1 MTASNKK
8 GFFLHLLR
16 YVPFVLF
23 CGNLRLGFRSLR
35 KNPAFAFVAIAIL
48 TLGIG
53 ATTAI
58 FSVVNSVLLRPLPF
72 RDPDQLVWIWSRRPT
87 NNKAPFSLP
96 DFLDHRDQNQT
107 LEQVAA
113 FGNIGL
119 SLSGVERTDQLQG
132 QRVSANL
139 FQLLGVEAAH
149 GRLMLPS
156 DDEPGHR
163 HVVVLTHECWQRR
176 FGGDPHIVGKSLTL
190 NGEGYEV
197 IGIAPHDFALPY
209 PQAELAIPLAPDAD
223 PLRNERGS
231 VNFLRLVGRLKSDVT
246 ISQTEADLAAIVTRQ
261 RQQFGDL
268 YLKKTGIN
276 LVPLHEELVGA
287 TRTKL
292 WVLFGAV
299 SLVLLIGCCN
309 LAALSLTRAS
319 ARSQEIAIRK
329 ALGATSGRLISQLLT
344 ESLILAAIGC
354 AGGLLLATLG
364 VKALVFSSPA
374 QMPRYQEIGID
385 LRVFAFAIVA
395 SIVSA
400 VIFGILPAWQGARAE
415 ANGALRSSSR
425 GAGDAARLNRW
436 RSILVIGEVAISFML
451 LIGAGLLIQ
460 SFARVQSIQPGFDP
474 ANTLA
479 VRLALPKAR
488 YENRDA
494 VALFDNKFLA
504 ALKAVPGVEEA
515 GAVSIL
521 PMGGGGNTIQ
531 FSVAGQETSV
541 HDKHTA
547 NYRVATPDYFPAMKI
562 PLMQGRLFGDHDR
575 GDTIP
580 VALINAHLARRLWL
594 NDNAIG
600 AQLRVDD
607 NNTGPRPVEIVGVVG
622 DVKHDSLEADPA
634 FDIYIPMAQVHKDN
648 VQTIINSHYW
658 VIRSRADQRLSEA
671 ALLSELKKIDRDAAT
686 SNIRTMNEYLADS
699 IAPRRF
705 SLRLLTI
712 FSAAAL
718 LLAVTG
724 IYGTVSY
731 SVRQRTPEIGVRLAL
746 GAQQSQVFRLILGHG
761 LKIISVG
768 LVLGLAGAFAL
779 SRLIRGLL
787 FNVTPS
793 DPLTFVLVSAILFF
807 VAMLAASL
815 PARRATRVDPL
826 IALRNE

>member
-1 MTASNKK
+1 M
-8 GFFLHLLR
+8 LR
-16 YVPFVLF
+16 F
-23 CGNLRLGFRSLR
+23 GFRSLR
-35 KNPAFAFVAIAIL
+35 KNPGFTFVAIAIL
-48 TLGIG
+48 SLGIG
-53 ATTAI
+53 ATTAV

-72 RDPDQLVWIWSRRPT
+72 KDPDQLVWIWSRRPD

-107 LEQVAA
+107 LDQIAA

-119 SLSGVERTDQLQG
+119 SLSGVERTDRLQG
-132 QRVSANL
+132 QKVSANL
-139 FQLLGVEAAH
+139 FQLLGVDAEH
-149 GRLMLPS
+149 GRLMLGS
-156 DDEPGHR
+156 DDEPGQS

-176 FGGDPHIVGKSLTL
+176 FGGDPKIVGTSLTL
-190 NGEGYEV
+190 NGESYQV
-197 IGIAPHDFALPY
+197 IGITPREFSLPN
-209 PQAELAIPLAPDAD
+209 PQAELAIPLAPNED
-223 PLRNERGS
+223 PLRNQRGS
-231 VNFLRLVGRLKSDVT
+231 VNFLRLVGRLKRQVT
-246 ISQTEADLAAIVTRQ
+246 MSQAEADLAGIVTRQ
-261 RQQFGDL
+261 RQQFGDA

-276 LVPLHEELVGA
+276 LVSLHEEIVGE
-287 TRTKL
+287 TRTRL

-299 SLVLLIGCCN
+299 ALVLLIGCCN

-329 ALGATSGRLISQLLT
+329 ALGATSGRLISQLLA
-344 ESLILAAIGC
+344 ESLMLAAIG
-354 AGGLLLATLG
+354 GVVGLCLAMLG
-364 VKALVFSSPA
+364 VRALLFFSPA
-374 QMPRYQEIGID
+374 QMPRSQEIGID
-385 LRVFAFAIVA
+385 LRVLAFAIGA

-400 VIFGILPAWQGARAE
+400 VVFGILPALQGARAE

-436 RSILVIGEVAISFML
+436 RSILVVGELAISFML

-460 SFARVQSIQPGFDP
+460 SFARVQGVQPGFDP

-479 VRLALPKAR
+479 VRLSLPKAR
-488 YENRDA
+488 YNDRDA
-494 VALFDNKFLA
+494 VALFDDKFLS
-504 ALKAVPGVEEA
+504 ALKTVPGVEEA

-521 PMGGGGNTIQ
+521 PMSGGGNTIQ
-531 FSVAGQETSV
+531 FSVAGRETSI
-541 HDKHTA
+541 HDKYTT
-547 NYRVATPDYFPAMKI
+547 NYRVATPDYFRAMKI
-562 PLMQGRLFGDHDR
+562 PLVHGRTFDDHDR
-575 GDTIP
+575 GNTLP
-580 VALINAHLARRLWL
+580 VAVINEHLARRLWPKG
-594 NDNAIG
+594 DAIG

-607 NNTGPRPVEIVGVVG
+607 NNTGPRPVEVVGVVG
-622 DVKHDSLEADPA
+622 DVKQDSLEGDPA
-634 FDIYIPMAQVHKDN
+634 FDVYIPMAQVHEDN
-648 VQTIINSHYW
+648 AGAITNSHYW
-658 VIRSRADQRLSEA
+658 VIKARADRRSLES

-686 SNIRTMNEYLADS
+686 SNIKTMSEFLSDS

-712 FSAAAL
+712 FSVAAL
-718 LLAVTG
+718 LLAVMG

-746 GAQQSQVFRLILGHG
+746 GAQQSQVFKLILGHG
-761 LKIISVG
+761 LKIITLG

-793 DPLTFVLVSAILFF
+793 DPLTFVLVSGTLFF
-807 VAMLAASL
+807 IAMLAAAL

>member
-1 MTASNKK
+1 M
-8 GFFLHLLR
+8 LR
-16 YVPFVLF
+16 
-23 CGNLRLGFRSLR
+23 NLRFGFRSLR
-35 KNPAFAFVAIAIL
+35 KNPAFALVAITIL

-119 SLSGVERTDQLQG
+119 SLSGIERTDQLQG

-149 GRLMLPS
+149 GRLMLPA
-156 DDEPGHR
+156 DDEPAQR
-163 HVVVLTHECWQRR
+163 HVVVLTHESWQRR
-176 FGGDPHIVGKSLTL
+176 FGGDPKMVGKPLIL
-190 NGEGYEV
+190 NGESYEV
-197 IGIAPHDFALPY
+197 IGIAPRDYALPN
-209 PQAELAIPLAPDAD
+209 PQAELAIPLAPDID

-231 VNFLRLVGRLKSDVT
+231 VNFLRLVGRLKGNVT
-246 ISQTEADLAAIVTRQ
+246 IRQAEADLAAIVTRQ
-261 RQQFGDL
+261 RQQFGDA
-268 YLKKTGIN
+268 YLKKTGVN
-276 LVPLHEELVGA
+276 LVPLHEEIVGA
-287 TRTKL
+287 SRTKL

-329 ALGATSGRLISQLLT
+329 ALGATSGRLISQLLV
-344 ESLILAAIGC
+344 ESLILALIGGV
-354 AGGLLLATLG
+354 GGLLLAMLG
-364 VKALVFSSPA
+364 IKALVFFSPA
-374 QMPRYQEIGID
+374 EMPRYQEIGID
-385 LRVFAFAIVA
+385 LRVLAFAIGA
-395 SIVSA
+395 SILSA

-460 SFARVQSIQPGFDP
+460 SFAKVQSIQPGFDP

-479 VRLALPKAR
+479 VRLSLPKAR
-488 YENRDA
+488 YGNRDG
-494 VALFDNKFLA
+494 VALFDNKFVA
-504 ALKAVPGVEEA
+504 ALKTVPGVEEA

-521 PMGGGGNTIQ
+521 PMSGGGNTIQ
-531 FSVAGQETSV
+531 FSVASQETSV

-547 NYRVATPDYFPAMKI
+547 NYRVATPNYFGAMKI
-562 PLMQGRLFGDHDR
+562 PLVQGRLFGDHDR

-580 VALINAHLARRLWL
+580 VALINENLARRLWPN
-594 NDNAIG
+594 NDPIG

-622 DVKHDSLEADPA
+622 DVKHDGLEADPA
-634 FDIYIPMAQVHKDN
+634 FDIYIPMAQVHEDN
-648 VQTIINSHYW
+648 VGTITNTQYW
-658 VIRSRADQRLSEA
+658 VIRSRTERGSLEST
-671 ALLSELKKIDRDAAT
+671 LLSELKKIDRDAAT
-686 SNIRTMNEYLADS
+686 SNIRTMNDYLSDS

-712 FSAAAL
+712 FSVAAL

-761 LKIISVG
+761 LKIIIVG
-768 LVLGLAGAFAL
+768 LVLGLAGALAL

-807 VAMLAASL
+807 VAMLAASV

>member
-1 MTASNKK
+1 ML
-8 GFFLHLLR
+8 F
-16 YVPFVLF
+16 VPFVLF
-23 CGNLRLGFRSLR
+23 CGHLRFGFRSLR
-35 KNPAFAFVAIAIL
+35 KNPAFALVAIAIL
-48 TLGIG
+48 ALGIG

-72 RDPDQLVWIWSRRPT
+72 RDPDQLVWIWSRRPD

-107 LEQVAA
+107 LDQVAA
-113 FGNIGL
+113 FANTGL
-119 SLSGVERTDQLQG
+119 SLTGVERTDRLQAL
-132 QRVSANL
+132 RVSANL
-139 FQLLGVEAAH
+139 FQLLGLEAQH
-149 GRLMLPS
+149 GRLMLAS
-156 DDEPGHR
+156 DDEPGQR

-176 FGGDPHIVGKSLTL
+176 FGGEPQIVGRSLILT
-190 NGEGYEV
+190 GESYQV
-197 IGIAPHDFALPY
+197 IGVAPRDFSLPN
-209 PQAELAIPLAPDAD
+209 PQAELAIPLAPDVD

-231 VNFLRLVGRLKSDVT
+231 VNFLRLIGRLKSDVT
-246 ISQTEADLAAIVTRQ
+246 ISQAEADLDGIVKRQ
-261 RQQFGDL
+261 RQQFGDA
-268 YLKKTGIN
+268 YLKKTGTN
-276 LVPLHEELVGA
+276 LVSLHEEIVGA

-292 WVLFGAV
+292 WVLFAAV

-329 ALGATSGRLISQLLT
+329 ALGATSGRLISQLLA
-344 ESLILAAIGC
+344 ESLILAAIGGV
-354 AGGLLLATLG
+354 GGLILATLG
-364 VKALVFSSPA
+364 VKALLFFSPA
-374 QMPRYQEIGID
+374 EMPRHQEIGID
-385 LRVFAFAIVA
+385 LRVLAFAIAA

-436 RSILVIGEVAISFML
+436 RSILVVGELAISFML
-451 LIGAGLLIQ
+451 LIGAGLLTQ
-460 SFARVQSIQPGFDP
+460 SFAKVQAVRPGFDP
-474 ANTLA
+474 ANILV
-479 VRLALPKAR
+479 VRLSLPKAR
-488 YENRDA
+488 YANRDA
-494 VALFDNKFLA
+494 VALFDDKFLT

-521 PMGGGGNTIQ
+521 PMSGGGNTIQ

-541 HDKHTA
+541 HDKYSA
-547 NYRVATPDYFPAMKI
+547 NYRVATPDYFRAMKI
-562 PLMQGRLFGDHDR
+562 PLEQGRLFDDHDR

-580 VALINAHLARRLWL
+580 VALINANLARRLWP
-594 NDNAIG
+594 NGNTIG
-600 AQLRVDD
+600 MQLRVDD

-622 DVKHDSLEADPA
+622 DVKHDGLEGDPA
-634 FDIYIPMAQVHKDN
+634 FDIYIPMAQVHEDN
-648 VQTIINSHYW
+648 AGTITNSHYW
-658 VIRSRADQRLSEA
+658 VIKARAEQHSLEV
-671 ALLSELKKIDRDAAT
+671 ALLNELKKIDRDAAT
-686 SNIRTMNEYLADS
+686 SNIRTMNDFLSDS

-705 SLRLLTI
+705 SLRLLTV

-718 LLAVTG
+718 LLAVMG
-724 IYGTVSY
+724 IYGTVAY

-746 GAQQSQVFRLILGHG
+746 GAQQSQVFKLILGHG
-761 LKIISVG
+761 LKIITLG

-793 DPLTFVLVSAILFF
+793 DPLTFVLVSALLFF
-807 VAMLAASL
+807 VAMIAAAI

>member
-1 MTASNKK
+1 MTTNNQK
-8 GFFLHLLR
+8 GFLLR

-23 CGNLRLGFRSLR
+23 CGNIRFGFRSLR
-35 KNPAFAFVAIAIL
+35 KNPGFALVAIAIL
-48 TLGIG
+48 SLGIG

-72 RDPDQLVWIWSRRPT
+72 KDPDQLVWIWSRRPNT
-87 NNKAPFSLP
+87 NKAPFSLP
-96 DFLDHRDQNQT
+96 DFIDHRDQNQS
-107 LEQVAA
+107 LDQIAA
-113 FGNIGL
+113 FANTGL

-139 FQLLGVEAAH
+139 FQLLGVEPAH
-149 GRLMLPS
+149 GRLMQAS
-156 DDEPGHR
+156 DDEPGQR

-176 FGGDPHIVGKSLTL
+176 FGGDPQIVGKSVNL

-197 IGIAPHDFALPY
+197 IGIAPRDFSLPN
-209 PQAELAIPLAPDAD
+209 PQAELAIPLAPDVD

-231 VNFLRLVGRLKSDVT
+231 VNFLRLIGRLKSDVT
-246 ISQTEADLAAIVTRQ
+246 ISQAEADLAGIVQRQ
-261 RQQFGDL
+261 RQQFGDA

-276 LVPLHEELVGA
+276 LVLLHEEIVGA

-329 ALGATSGRLISQLLT
+329 ALGATSGRLISQLLA
-344 ESLILAAIGC
+344 ESLVLASIGG
-354 AGGLLLATLG
+354 AGGLFLATLG
-364 VKALVFSSPA
+364 VRALLFFNPA
-374 QMPRYQEIGID
+374 QMPRQQEIGID
-385 LRVFAFAIVA
+385 LRVLAFAIGA
-395 SIVSA
+395 SILSA

-425 GAGDAARLNRW
+425 GAGDVARLNRW
-436 RSILVIGEVAISFML
+436 RSILVVGEVAISFML

-460 SFARVQSIQPGFDP
+460 SFAQVQAVQPGFDP

-479 VRLALPKAR
+479 VRLSLPKTH
-488 YENRDA
+488 YQSRDA
-494 VALFDNKFLA
+494 VALFDDKFVN
-504 ALKAVPGVEEA
+504 ALKAVPGVEAA

-521 PMGGGGNTIQ
+521 PMSGGGNTIQ

-541 HDKHTA
+541 HDKYTA
-547 NYRVATPDYFPAMKI
+547 NYRVATADYFRAMKI
-562 PLMQGRLFGDHDR
+562 PLVHGRLFDDHDR

-580 VALINAHLARRLWL
+580 VALINDNLARRLWP
-594 NDNAIG
+594 NGNALG
-600 AQLRVDD
+600 TQLRVDD

-622 DVKHDSLEADPA
+622 NVKHDGLEGDPA
-634 FDIYIPMAQVHKDN
+634 FDIYIPMAQVHEDN
-648 VQTIINSHYW
+648 LGTITNSHYW
-658 VIRSRADQRLSEA
+658 VIKARADRRSLEV

-686 SNIRTMNEYLADS
+686 SSIRTMDEFLSDS
-699 IAPRRF
+699 IAPRKF

-718 LLAVTG
+718 LLAVMG
-724 IYGTVSY
+724 IYGTVAY
-731 SVRQRTPEIGVRLAL
+731 SVKQRTPEIGVRLAL

-761 LKIISVG
+761 LKVVALG
-768 LVLGLAGAFAL
+768 LVVGLAGAFAL
-779 SRLIRGLL
+779 SRLMRGLL
-787 FNVTPS
+787 FNVTPG
-793 DPLTFVLVSAILFF
+793 DPLTFVLVSAVLFF
-807 VAMLAASL
+807 VAMLAAGV